1 MDRRNFVRNLSFV
14 SAASAL
20 GGSSLGCA
28 ANQIYNDVP
37 CLALATVPAPAGN
50 MTYIKASEIGC
61 ALDCDLG
68 TGLNKKTGGAAT
80 DDAPTINAAMAA
92 ASAAN
97 PITLII
103 DGGALI
109 SGLFMPAGGYWGIQG
124 QGCKTGFFIK
134 TGTNNDGIHNG
145 GPTAA
150 IPSDPGPNVPLP
162 GRGSN
167 VTLANFVINGNR
179 GSGLNGDS
187 TSGLPQGIGTKVW
200 YFSVNLMN
208 LNNILVENVV
218 VTNSPAYHFR
228 FSNTGLVTVSGCVM
242 SSSGIN
248 TDGLHFDGP
257 ANDIAI
263 SECSFTTGDDAIALN
278 CPEGYSGNISR
289 VSITGCTFNS
299 FTMVRLYTG
308 LGPGAEDRIDGVTVN
323 NCSGTLG
330 ITAFLVAAYGNDIP
344 NADLSLSVSNCQ
356 VYAPS
361 VLDITT
367 DFSSIALSEVTWV
380 PSGPAGIGY
389 AFARTYAES
398 SGTPYIGASLSLADC
413 TVRRMGN
420 YPVAALMLPNGSTIE
435 ALEFNGFALE
445 DPSGTSYDSTPE
457 LLNLVSGKIGQLTID
472 ALASSH
478 IAAPVSPGGFAD
490 IGAVNGGGVLGTGWA
505 FPDSVMANGAPYISA
520 TTQQASIKVNG
531 VVKPYP

>member
-14 SAASAL
+14 TAASTL

-50 MTYIKASEIGC
+50 MTYLQASEIGC

-92 ASAAN
+92 ASASN

-109 SGLFMPAGGYWGIQG
+109 SGLYMPAGGYWGIQG
-124 QGCKTGFFIK
+124 QGCTTGFFIK
-134 TGTNNDGIHNG
+134 AGANSDGIHNG
-145 GPTAA
+145 GPNAGVPA
-150 IPSDPGPNVPLP
+150 DPGPNVPLP
-162 GRGSN
+162 SRGSN
-167 VTLANFVINGNR
+167 VTLANFVLNGNR
-179 GSGLNGDS
+179 GNGLNGDS
-187 TSGLPQGIGTKVW
+187 TSGIPQGVTTKAW
-200 YFSVNLMN
+200 YVGINLMN
-208 LNNILVENVV
+208 LNNILIENVV
-218 VTNSPAYHFR
+218 VTNSPSYHFR
-228 FSNTGLVTVSGCVM
+228 FSNTGFITVSGCVM
-242 SSSGIN
+242 SSSGLN

-263 SECSFTTGDDAIALN
+263 SNCMFTTGDDAIALN
-278 CPEGYSGNISR
+278 CPEGYSGGISR

-308 LGPGAEDRIDGVTVN
+308 LGPGPENKIDSVTVS
-323 NCSGTLG
+323 NCSGTLV
-330 ITAFLVAAYGNDIP
+330 ITGFLVAAYGNDIP

-356 VYAPS
+356 VFAPS

-367 DFSSIALSEVTWV
+367 DFSSIALSGVTFI
-380 PSGPAGIGY
+380 PTGPAGNGY
-389 AFARTYAES
+389 AFARTYSQS

-413 TVRRMGN
+413 TIQRMGN

-435 ALEFNGFALE
+435 ALEFSGFALE
-445 DPSGTSYDSTPE
+445 DPSGTSYDPTPE
-457 LLNLVSGKIGQLTID
+457 LLNLVSGRIGQLTID
-472 ALASSH
+472 ALTGSH
-478 IAAPVSPGGFAD
+478 IAAPVSPGGFAS
-490 IGAVNGGGVLGTGWA
+490 IGAVSGGGVLGTGWA
-505 FPDSVMANGAPYISA
+505 FPDSVMTNGAPYISA
-520 TTQQASIKVNG
+520 TSQQPSIKVNG